1 MSDENVSPAVMRR
14 VMKEIKDLLMHPV
27 EDIVLITNDSD
38 ILDIQAQ
45 IQGPAG
51 TPYEGGVFRVKIK
64 LGAEFP
70 QVPPKGYFLTKIFH
84 PNVSNIGEI
93 CVNTLKKDWTEDMG
107 IKHILLTVKCL
118 LIVPNPE
125 SALNE
130 EAGRLLLECY
140 DDYCRQAKLM
150 TSIHAKPLSSSD
162 SSAATQASAT
172 SSSTST
178 AAVQAKEA
186 SAAAPKKPDAK
197 KRAMKRL

>member
-14 VMKEIKDLLMHPV
+14 VLKEIKDLMTHPI
-27 EDIVLITNDSD
+27 EDITLITNDSD

-64 LGAEFP
+64 LGPEFP

-84 PNVSNIGEI
+84 PNISNVGEI

-107 IKHILLTVKCL
+107 IKHILITVKCL

-140 DDYCRQAKLM
+140 DDYCSHARLM
-150 TSIHAKPLSSSD
+150 TSIHAKPAVEAT
-162 SSAATQASAT
+162 AATAQSTTST
-172 SSSTST
+172 SSSTAGT
-178 AAVQAKEA
+178 VQAKEA
-186 SAAAPKKPDAK
+186 SSAAPKKADAK